1 MKEEVL
7 RMIKNS
13 YESDCIQMFLYKA
26 NLLLYGTS
34 KKEKN
39 TYLFETKIKQARQET
54 SEGN

>member
-34 KKEKN
+34 KKEK
-39 TYLFETKIKQARQET
+39 TDIFLRRK
-54 SEGN
+54 